1 MDKLWLIVKREYL
14 TRVKKW
20 TFILATL
27 ATPLAVAGFIA
38 VSALLANQSEEQRIA
53 LKDDSGIFVEKTIKD
68 SDRAKFIMSH
78 EPLDSL
84 IANYEEMNF
93 DGVLHVPD
101 FGERLDKDKELEVNY
116 YSDGQ
121 LGVVTKMFIESRMAK
136 RIKSHK
142 IDESGYDKKI
152 IENFETEITID
163 EKAASGEDTGVGN
176 RAEIATAFG
185 MMMGFFMY
193 MAIFIYGMMVMRSVM
208 EEKTNRIVEVMISS
222 VKPFQLMM
230 GKLIGVGGVG
240 LTQLLIWII
249 LIPGVVF
256 ITGLLFPIDPA
267 SMSGAGMPGGGQEM
281 NPEEMESLIYQMGE
295 TLGALN
301 WWFILPLFII
311 FFMGGYFVYSS
322 LFAAIGSTISDDMGE
337 SQSLTM
343 PISMLV
349 VLAVL
354 IMSAVVQN
362 PNSSLATW
370 SSMVPFFSPV
380 VMPARLAFDP
390 PLWEVILSVLILVV
404 SSVFFVWLSARIYRV
419 GILMYG
425 KKVTFKELAK
435 WMFYKG

>member
-1 MDKLWLIVKREYL
+1 MNKLWLIIRREYL

-27 ATPLAVAGFIA
+27 ATPLAFAGFIA
-38 VSALLANQSEEQRIA
+38 VSAMLSNQSEEQRIA
-53 LKDDSGIFVEKTIKD
+53 LKDDSGIFLEKTIKD
-68 SDRAKFIMSH
+68 SDRAKFIISNA
-78 EPLDSL
+78 PLDSL
-84 IANYEEMNF
+84 IKNYEAMDF
-93 DGVLHVPD
+93 DGVLHVPN
-101 FGERLDKDKELEVNY
+101 FGERLDKDQELSVKY

-121 LGVVTKMFIESRMAK
+121 LGMVTKMFIESRMAK

-142 IDESGYDKKI
+142 IDRSGYDRKT
-152 IENFETEITID
+152 IENLETEVSIE
-163 EKAASGEDTGVGN
+163 EKAASGEDRASN
-176 RAEIATAFG
+176 RAEIATGFG
-185 MMMGFFMY
+185 MLMGFFMY

-222 VKPFQLMM
+222 VKPFQLML

-256 ITGLLFPIDPA
+256 ITNLIFPSNPEA
-267 SMSGAGMPGGGQEM
+267 MAGAPGSPEMS
-281 NPEEMESLIYQMGE
+281 PEEMEGLIYQMGE
-295 TLGALN
+295 TLSALN
-301 WWFILPLFII
+301 WWFIIPLFVI

-337 SQSLTM
+337 ANSLTM

-362 PNSSLATW
+362 PNSSMATW
-370 SSMVPFFSPV
+370 SSMIPFFSPV

-390 PLWEVILSVLILVV
+390 PIWEVLLSAFILVV
-404 SSVFFVWLSARIYRV
+404 SAIFFVWLSARIYRV

-425 KKVTFKELAK
+425 KKVTFKELGK

>member
-1 MDKLWLIVKREYL
+1 MDKLWLIIKREYL

-27 ATPLAVAGFIA
+27 ATPLAVAGFIV

-53 LKDDSGIFVEKTIKD
+53 LKDDSGIFLEKTIKD
-68 SDRAKFIMSH
+68 SDRAKFIMSK

-121 LGVVTKMFIESRMAK
+121 LGIVTKMFIESRMAK
-136 RIKSHK
+136 RIKDHK
-142 IDESGYDKKI
+142 ITQSGYDEKI
-152 IENFETEITID
+152 IESFETEITIG

-176 RAEIATAFG
+176 RAEIATGFG

-193 MAIFIYGMMVMRSVM
+193 MVIFIYGMMVMRSVM

-230 GKLIGVGGVG
+230 GKLIGVAGVG

-249 LIPGVVF
+249 LIPGIVF
-256 ITGLLFPIDPA
+256 ISGLIFSPDPSA
-267 SMSGAGMPGGGQEM
+267 MSGAGMGAGQEM

-301 WWFILPLFII
+301 WWFILPLFVV
-311 FFMGGYFVYSS
+311 FFIGGYFVYSS
-322 LFAAIGSTISDDMGE
+322 LFAAIGSTISDDVGE

-349 VLAVL
+349 VIALL

-390 PLWEVILSVLILVV
+390 PLWEVLLSTFILIV
-404 SSVFFVWLSARIYRV
+404 SSIFFVWLSARIYRV

-425 KKVTFKELAK
+425 KKVTFKELGK
-435 WMFYKG
+435 WMFYRG